1 MWNGPTLCAITVAL
15 LLETQILRS
24 APFLPRDKFSSF
36 SLSFLYQISK
46 ERGCELM
53 LGFSRPILNINV
65 IYSFGSSFPGS
76 SFKMDKDCEAEYRP

>member
-1 MWNGPTLCAITVAL
+1 
-15 LLETQILRS
+15 
-24 APFLPRDKFSSF
+24 
-36 SLSFLYQISK
+36 
-46 ERGCELM
+46 M